1 MAFCSRVRERPGSSP
16 EANTASDGVGPIS
29 GLHSVSDSLA
39 FWSGS
44 QWPASM
50 PSTGQ
55 PRSCLGKALR
65 KKLGAAKG
73 MWGSDSLCCC
83 RGLNRPWPHLAVQK
97 QVTAMNLDKVPSYS
111 LNFLFQAPE
120 TNLASGRTRT
130 GVCQGRSHS
139 PLWNP

>member
-1 MAFCSRVRERPGSSP
+1 MASLHAFHWTAEILPGQGTPP
-16 EANTASDGVGPIS
+16 EAN
-29 GLHSVSDSLA
+29 
-39 FWSGS
+39 
-44 QWPASM
+44 
-50 PSTGQ
+50 
-55 PRSCLGKALR
+55 R